1 MLMITPFVPISHC
14 INYLVQNKRPSNWDS
29 TGGINLP
36 QDEAPVA
43 PNVVNPV
50 TQLVHVF
57 CPTVLKVFSAQLR
70 HVWPSVSRYS
80 PAALS
85 FELKSK

>member
-1 MLMITPFVPISHC
+1 MPNASIERTL
-14 INYLVQNKRPSNWDS
+14 NWDS

-50 TQLVHVF
+50 AQLVHVF
-57 CPTVLKVFSAQLR
+57 CPAVLYVFSAHLR
-70 HVWPSVSRYS
+70 HVWPSVCRYS
-80 PAALS
+80 PATHS
-85 FELKSK
+85 FELKSKLLLFS